1 MSPDELAEILDR
13 TGGLHEGRPPTPQ
26 EYAGRLI
33 EQLGSAGYAI
43 MRVEPWAG
51 AELHVRG
58 TEARLAIKGYPCTCP
73 RGCMEHPFGPPRAHD
88 GADT

>member
-1 MSPDELAEILDR
+1 MSAELDALQQAIEDSE
-13 TGGLHEGRPPTPQ
+13 GLPIPTPQ
-26 EYAGRLI
+26 AFAQRVSD
-33 EQLGSAGYAI
+33 QLARAGYAV

-58 TEARLAIKGYPCTCP
+58 TETRLAIKGYPCSCP

-88 GADT
+88 G